1 MNELA
6 KFKRECGLM
15 LILHTILY
23 FGLLLVVNNNRNE
36 INTLRG
42 QVLVVATKTNE
53 LVKTDSMTIDLT
65 GQIVEK
71 LKELYEED

>member
-6 KFKRECGLM
+6 EFKRECGIM
-15 LILHTILY
+15 VILIAILY

>member
-1 MNELA
+1 MNKLA

-23 FGLLLVVNNNRNE
+23 FGLLLVVNNNRIE

-42 QVLVVATKTNE
+42 QVLVVAEAANNQTEINKRLLEVIKLHQTE
-53 LVKTDSMTIDLT
+53 L
-65 GQIVEK
+65 EK
-71 LKELYEED
+71 LAQD

>member
-6 KFKRECGLM
+6 KFKRECGIIV
-15 LILHTILY
+15 ILHTILY

-71 LKELYEED
+71 LKELYEAQ

>member
-6 KFKRECGLM
+6 KFKRECGIIVI
-15 LILHTILY
+15 LISILY

>member
-6 KFKRECGLM
+6 KFKRECGIM
-15 LILHTILY
+15 VILIAILY

-42 QVLVVATKTNE
+42 QVLVVAEAANKQTEVNKKLLEVIMLQQTKLDE
-53 LVKTDSMTIDLT
+53 LRS
-65 GQIVEK
+65 Q
-71 LKELYEED
+71 